1 MWNRSRIMVAAL
13 VALAACQGTEKGD
26 PGPQGPAGP
35 AGPTGPQGAAGPAG
49 PTGPAGDSGGRLR
62 AFTKTG
68 TDLGFVYGF
77 APFTFQLVSP
87 AASVP
92 LNMILL
98 KQQPLGNPP
107 PPPVLVWRT
116 TVSGDALPCTLFY
129 ESSDYAVTS
138 GWPIVSAGTSGAAC
152 VGHDGRAY
160 VPDPAL
166 DPVTVTFNSRRFA
179 SWDPVALSL
188 VWTGAAASAATA
200 TNVFAGI
207 DRGIPP
213 GVGSRIHFVPA
224 D

>member
-1 MWNRSRIMVAAL
+1 MWNRSRVMVAAL
-13 VALAACQGTEKGD
+13 VALAACQGSEKGD

-87 AASVP
+87 AASVL

-98 KQQPLGNPP
+98 KQQPPGNPP

-129 ESSDYAVTS
+129 ESSDCAVTS

-166 DPVTVTFNSRRFA
+166 DPVTVTFNSRRSA

-188 VWTGAAASAATA
+188 VWTCAAASAASA